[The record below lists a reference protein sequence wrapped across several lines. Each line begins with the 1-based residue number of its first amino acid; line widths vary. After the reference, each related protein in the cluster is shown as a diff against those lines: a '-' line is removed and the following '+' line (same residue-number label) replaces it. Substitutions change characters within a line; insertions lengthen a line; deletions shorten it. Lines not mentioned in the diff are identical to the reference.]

1 MTPKK
6 SAERMYEMFNKRWH
20 TDLELT
26 TDENGCVEF
35 RGFFGDYKAE
45 IDGKVSNFSIHKK

>member
-1 MTPKK
+1 
-6 SAERMYEMFNKRWH
+6 MYEMFNKRWH